1 MSETWLN
8 SESTA
13 TPKAVQRKALLHDDR
28 PGGRFLRK
36 TELQNHSTAGLKNS
50 PFTPIGRV
58 DAFEVVQVLMVVCDP
73 FVRMV
78 VWILF
83 DPVVQGRL
91 LGICGQALVLKE
103 IFSPA
108 NVCLAMQVAH
118 QSVNVER
125 APEAVT
131 GSAEILLCFHLFQAT
146 NHVGPAQ
153 EFYLF
158 WHNQLVGLEKGQML
172 ELIHVPVEK
181 DIFTKP
187 KGNQNL

>member
-8 SESTA
+8 SKSTA

-58 DAFEVVQVLMVVCDP
+58 DAFEVVQVFMVVCVP
-73 FVRMV
+73 FGRMV

-83 DPVVQGRL
+83 DPVGQGRL
-91 LGICGQALVLKE
+91 LCGQALILKE

-108 NVCLAMQVAH
+108 CLACNA
-118 QSVNVER
+118 SY
-125 APEAVT
+125 T
-131 GSAEILLCFHLFQAT
+131 
-146 NHVGPAQ
+146 
-153 EFYLF
+153 
-158 WHNQLVGLEKGQML
+158 
-172 ELIHVPVEK
+172 
-181 DIFTKP
+181 P
-187 KGNQNL
+187 KCQC

>member
-58 DAFEVVQVLMVVCDP
+58 DAFEVVHVLMVVVCVP

-91 LGICGQALVLKE
+91 LGISLVLKE

-125 APEAVT
+125 LPEAVT

-158 WHNQLVGLEKGQML
+158 WHNELVGLEKGQML